1 MKKTYIAL
9 IFMWILIVG
18 LLIFNIVENKN
29 ISPNG
34 FDISKKNFN
43 DIKSYSEDNNIK
55 ALTIINME
63 SREAITLYSTNK

>member
-18 LLIFNIVENKN
+18 LLIFNIVKNKN